1 MIEWFDSS
9 TPVEKVSKFCEAAQT
24 DPSPA
29 AVNYTSIDWQHRPET
44 LMYKMFTEKV
54 FDREN
59 GGGYAVST
67 NGTDYFTGAGIC
79 RWSDDANTCIYPFRL
94 YTNLNHRGAPEARFI
109 HVQFPLYDLIKELGY
124 KACFA
129 STDHYNRRI
138 LRGAYET
145 NNPANFPNYYFDG
158 ENHYT
163 GKEGRRIIPVT
174 MYDLPLII
182 NHTKQW
188 LHYHCIDP
196 LYEPILL
203 AILNE
208 LAVE

>member
-1 MIEWFDSS
+1 MIEWFDSN
-9 TPVEKVSKFCEAAQT
+9 TPIEKVSKFCESALT

-29 AVNYTSIDWQHRPET
+29 AVNYTSTDWQNRPET

-67 NGTDYFTGAGIC
+67 NGTDYFTGSGIC
-79 RWSDDANTCIYPFRL
+79 RWSVDVNTCIYPFRL
-94 YTNLNHRGAPEARFI
+94 YTNPRYRATLEASFMY
-109 HVQFPLYDLIKELGY
+109 VQFPLYDLLKELGY

-138 LRGAYET
+138 LSIAYKL

-174 MYDLPLII
+174 LYDKALII
-182 NHTKQW
+182 NHTQQW

-196 LYEPILL
+196 SYEPTLL